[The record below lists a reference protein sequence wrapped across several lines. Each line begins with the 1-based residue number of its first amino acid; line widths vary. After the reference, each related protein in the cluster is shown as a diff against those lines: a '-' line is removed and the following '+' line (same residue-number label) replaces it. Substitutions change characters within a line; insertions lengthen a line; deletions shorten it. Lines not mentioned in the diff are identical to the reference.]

1 MILLMELFAASLIA
15 VGIFLLSIPIGL
27 IFVGS
32 VFLLFAFAIERGKK
46 DARK

>member
-15 VGIFLLSIPIGL
+15 VGIFLLSVPIGL

-32 VFLLFAFAIERGKK
+32 VFLLFAFAIERGQ
-46 DARK
+46 RKASK